1 MTTKDIY
8 FYAIGR
14 RKGAVAQIKLF
25 QSKGN
30 ITINKKP
37 IEEVFPSKESID
49 YIKYPLEL
57 TKKMNKNA
65 IEIKVSGG
73 GISGQSGAI
82 RLGIS
87 RALVKSDSSYRSILK
102 NEGLLTRDSRIKE
115 SKKYGLVKAR
125 KAKQFSKR

>member
-25 QSKGN
+25 QTKGN

-37 IEEVFPSKESID
+37 IEEVFQSKESID

-57 TKKMNKNA
+57 TKKMNENA

-115 SKKYGLVKAR
+115 SRKYGLVKAR
-125 KAKQFSKR
+125 KAKQYSKR

>member
-1 MTTKDIY
+1 MTTKDTY

-37 IEEVFPSKESID
+37 LEEVFPTKGSID

-57 TKKMNKNA
+57 TKKMN
-65 IEIKVSGG
+65 
-73 GISGQSGAI
+73 
-82 RLGIS
+82 
-87 RALVKSDSSYRSILK
+87 
-102 NEGLLTRDSRIKE
+102 
-115 SKKYGLVKAR
+115 
-125 KAKQFSKR
+125 